1 MGNCCRRAT
10 ANRPVLN
17 WGALV
22 KRILKIRKLQSLFA
36 FVGHHLQRYPKALLN
51 RVALTYPKQD

>member
-22 KRILKIRKLQSLFA
+22 KRILKIRKLQRLFA

-51 RVALTYPKQD
+51 RVALT

>member
-1 MGNCCRRAT
+1 M
-10 ANRPVLN
+10 LN

-22 KRILKIRKLQSLFA
+22 KRILKIRKLQRLFA
-36 FVGHHLQRYPKALLN
+36 FIGHYLQRYPKALRN